1 MKRGVTDMSYT
12 LGEAAKA
19 TGKSKPTIQRA
30 IKSGKISAS
39 KKEDGTYDID
49 PAELHRVYPM
59 KQSDGN
65 ADGDVKQS
73 VTLNNNGRL
82 QVELDAMRRELEQI
96 NLERDRERELMSQ
109 QIELYRER
117 LERADKDKDQ
127 LTALLTNQETRSLK
141 RKGIFS
147 RLLGQD

>member
-1 MKRGVTDMSYT
+1 MSYT

-49 PAELHRVYPM
+49 PAELHRVYPV

-65 ADGDVKQS
+65 VGGDMKQY
-73 VTLNNNGRL
+73 VTPNNNGEL
-82 QVELDAMRRELEQI
+82 QAELDAMRRELEQT

-109 QIELYRER
+109 QIELYKER

-127 LTALLTNQETRSLK
+127 LTALLTQEHKKAPTGVWAR
-141 RKGIFS
+141 IFS
-147 RLLGQD
+147 KSEN

>member
-1 MKRGVTDMSYT
+1 MSYT

-49 PAELHRVYPM
+49 PAELHRVYPV

-65 ADGDVKQS
+65 ADGDMKQS
-73 VTLNNNGRL
+73 VTPNNNGEL
-82 QVELDAMRRELEQI
+82 QAELDAMRRELEQA

-109 QIELYRER
+109 QIELYKER

-127 LTALLTNQETRSLK
+127 LAALLTVERSHEEK
-141 RKGIFS
+141 RQGFWA
-147 RLLGQD
+147 RLIG

>member
-1 MKRGVTDMSYT
+1 MSYT

-39 KKEDGTYDID
+39 KKSDGTYDID
-49 PAELHRVYPM
+49 PAELHRVYPV
-59 KQSDGN
+59 KQIASN
-65 ADGDVKQS
+65 ADGNMKQG
-73 VTLNNNGRL
+73 VTLNNNGEL
-82 QVELDAMRRELEQI
+82 QAELDAMRRELEQT

-109 QIELYRER
+109 QIELYKER

-127 LTALLTNQETRSLK
+127 LTALLTQAAGEGAQVKGFWAKLVGRS
-141 RKGIFS
+141 
-147 RLLGQD
+147 

>member
-1 MKRGVTDMSYT
+1 MSYT

-49 PAELHRVYPM
+49 PAELHRVHP
-59 KQSDGN
+59 
-65 ADGDVKQS
+65 VKQS
-73 VTLNNNGRL
+73 NGNGNNGMKQNVTPNNNGGL
-82 QVELDAMRRELEQI
+82 QAELDAMRRELEQT

-127 LTALLTNQETRSLK
+127 LTALLTQSAGEGGQAKGFWAKLVGRS
-141 RKGIFS
+141 
-147 RLLGQD
+147 

>member
-1 MKRGVTDMSYT
+1 MSYT

-59 KQSDGN
+59 KQSDSN
-65 ADGDVKQS
+65 SDGDVKQS
-73 VTLNNNGRL
+73 VTPNNNRGL
-82 QVELDAMRRELEQI
+82 QAELDAVRRELEQA

-109 QIELYRER
+109 QIELYKER

-127 LTALLTNQETRSLK
+127 LTALLTQEKATSTK
-141 RKGIFS
+141 PKGLWA
-147 RLLGQD
+147 RLVG

>member
-1 MKRGVTDMSYT
+1 MSYT

-49 PAELHRVYPM
+49 PAELHRVYPV
-59 KQSDGN
+59 KQSNGN
-65 ADGDVKQS
+65 ADSDMKQS
-73 VTLNNNGRL
+73 VTPNNNGEL
-82 QVELDAMRRELEQI
+82 QAELDAMRRELEQT

-127 LTALLTNQETRSLK
+127 LTALLTTERE
-141 RKGIFS
+141 S
-147 RLLGQD
+147 RAGGWRRFFTGARE

>member
-1 MKRGVTDMSYT
+1 MSYT

-49 PAELHRVYPM
+49 PAELHRVYP
-59 KQSDGN
+59 
-65 ADGDVKQS
+65 VKQS
-73 VTLNNNGRL
+73 VSNADNDMKQSVTPNNNGEL
-82 QVELDAMRRELEQI
+82 QAELDAMRRELEQT
-96 NLERDRERELMSQ
+96 NLERDRERELMNQ
-109 QIELYRER
+109 QIELYKER

-127 LTALLTNQETRSLK
+127 LTALLTQEKAVSPKTKSIWARFIS
-141 RKGIFS
+141 
-147 RLLGQD
+147 

>member
-1 MKRGVTDMSYT
+1 MSYT

-49 PAELHRVYPM
+49 PAELHRVYPV

-65 ADGDVKQS
+65 ADSDVKQN
-73 VTLNNNGRL
+73 VTPNNNGEL
-82 QVELDAMRRELEQI
+82 QAELDTMRRELEQT
-96 NLERDRERELMSQ
+96 NLERDRERELMNQ

-127 LTALLTNQETRSLK
+127 LTALLTQDSGKRSKSKSLW
-141 RKGIFS
+141 S
-147 RLLGQD
+147 RLVG

>member
-1 MKRGVTDMSYT
+1 MSYT

-39 KKEDGTYDID
+39 KKDDGTYDID

-59 KQSDGN
+59 KQGDGN
-65 ADGDVKQS
+65 ADGDMKQS
-73 VTLNNNGRL
+73 VTPNNNGGL
-82 QVELDAMRRELEQI
+82 QAELDAMRRELEQT

-109 QIELYRER
+109 QIELYKER

-127 LTALLTNQETRSLK
+127 LTALLTQE
-141 RKGIFS
+141 KGRADAPKGFWA
-147 RLLGQD
+147 RLTGTGG

>member
-1 MKRGVTDMSYT
+1 MSYT

-59 KQSDGN
+59 KQGDGN
-65 ADGDVKQS
+65 ASGNMKQS
-73 VTLNNNGRL
+73 VTANDNGRL
-82 QVELDAMRRELEQI
+82 QAELDAMRRELEQTA
-96 NLERDRERELMSQ
+96 LERDRERELMSQ
-109 QIELYRER
+109 QIELYKER

-127 LTALLTNQETRSLK
+127 LTAFLTQEHKKAPTRLWE
-141 RKGIFS
+141 RIFS
-147 RLLGQD
+147 KFEN

>member
-1 MKRGVTDMSYT
+1 MSYT

-39 KKEDGTYDID
+39 KKDDGTYDID

-59 KQSDGN
+59 KQGDSNAGSDM
-65 ADGDVKQS
+65 KQT
-73 VTLNNNGRL
+73 VTPNNNGEL
-82 QVELDAMRRELEQI
+82 QAELDAMRRELEQT
-96 NLERDRERELMSQ
+96 NLERDRERELMNQ

-127 LTALLTNQETRSLK
+127 LTALLTNQDKARRERAGFK
-141 RKGIFS
+141 IFGL
-147 RLLGQD
+147 RF

>member
-1 MKRGVTDMSYT
+1 MSYT

-49 PAELHRVYPM
+49 PAELHRVYPV

-65 ADGDVKQS
+65 VSDAMKQN
-73 VTLNNNGRL
+73 VTPNNNGGL
-82 QVELDAMRRELEQI
+82 QAELDAMRRELEQT

-109 QIELYRER
+109 QIELYKER

-127 LTALLTNQETRSLK
+127 LTALLTQSAGEGGQAKGFWAKLVGRS
-141 RKGIFS
+141 
-147 RLLGQD
+147 